1 MQAAVEGTVSTRTVV
16 AVFSSIAASLSSRRV
31 IRFGADLTLEVTHMG
46 TGGRW
51 VELSG
56 DGSIR
61 AIGPVRPRQQDEPVV
76 G

>member
-16 AVFSSIAASLSSRRV
+16 AVLSAIAASLSTRRV
-31 IRFGADLTLEVTHMG
+31 IRFDADLTLEVVHTGM
-46 TGGRW
+46 GGRW
-51 VELSG
+51 VELVG

-61 AIGPVRPRQQDEPVV
+61 AIGPVKSGPRDGTVV